1 MFTIAICDGLI
12 PDDRSAGY
20 LLRKVIRRAIAIASN
35 DFKISSPLELMSE
48 LALIT
53 AEILGEAFPEVQ
65 QNLKSVINVVNEEID
80 KYETAITRNKR
91 IVKALSGINT
101 KYSTNLGEELINKL
115 NKIKD
120 CLQENS
126 VNKTMDKKSLNSSK
140 KELLNIRDILSDH
153 TIASR
158 HHLPVHLNDDIDY
171 LINEINKLEDI
182 LDSDEQILIESLSK
196 EFEEVINSN
205 EFIVHNIKTKGDMK
219 TVFKISYDY
228 FGAKPSALFYV
239 MPNNDEF
246 YCQFSVPNY
255 FQNNLKANEWLTQV
269 ANKLSN
275 IEILSNK
282 RIHKLSSLKCTSV
295 QQIDEAISA
304 AKQIATLH
312 FTKL

>member
-1 MFTIAICDGLI
+1 MFTIAIADGLI

-35 DFKISSPLELMSE
+35 DFKMSSPLELMSE
-48 LALIT
+48 LAFIT

-101 KYSTNLGEELINKL
+101 KYSTDLGEELINKL

-120 CLQENS
+120 SLRENS
-126 VNKTMDKKSLNSSK
+126 VNKQSLNSSK

-153 TIASR
+153 TIALR

-182 LDSDEQILIESLSK
+182 LDSDQQILIESLSK
-196 EFEEVINSN
+196 EFEKVINSN
-205 EFIVHNIKTKGDMK
+205 CMPFIVHNIKTKGDIK

-228 FGAKPSALFYV
+228 FGAKPSALFYM
-239 MPNNDEF
+239 MPNNNEF
-246 YCQFSVPNY
+246 YCQFSVPNDY
-255 FQNNLKANEWLTQV
+255 QNNLKADEWLTQV

-282 RIHKLSSLKCTSV
+282 RVHKLSSLKSTSV

-304 AKQIATLH
+304 AKQIATLY